1 MTLDDGDELAS
12 GNHRAV
18 ALAWTLFALV
28 LVHLANALK
37 TSAKGRRRNRRAV
50 LGSSSSST
58 VREARAGTVLG
69 FYHPSSADGG
79 GGERVLFAAIAAA
92 QRRAREGRESDGNG
106 NGNGNGNGRGRGN
119 HGNRDEDGDDD
130 LASSRR
136 DVVCCV
142 YSSAASTGET
152 TDGGDAVVDGAGLI
166 ARAEEKFGIALE
178 GPIKVV
184 RLTRERWARAET
196 HRRCTIFGQFVG
208 SAWLGFEALWAFTPD
223 VFIDTIGHASTYP
236 IAKYLFGCR
245 TAAYVHYPT
254 VSSDM
259 IERVASGRLM
269 YNNSAR
275 FTSSKMLTGLKI
287 LYYRAFAVVYR
298 WCGKSCSCVMVN
310 STWTKGHIDELW
322 GVDSRVVYPP
332 CNVEDLSTLQL
343 TRPRL
348 SAKGQPVKKDKAALR
363 VVSVGQF
370 RPEKAHVMQLAA
382 WKAMK
387 KSKNRTQKMDNA
399 VLVFVGSCRDDADRE
414 RLADIQQSV
423 KDLELADSVQF
434 LVDASYEQVKRELSR
449 ASVGIHT
456 MIDEHFGICI
466 VEYMAAGAVPVAHA
480 SGGPLLDIVRD
491 QPDGFTGFTA
501 DSVEEYAEILGHL
514 LSMRRSEREEIAA
527 RARERS
533 KLFSETK
540 FSAGFIDSLI
550 ATRVL

>member
-1 MTLDDGDELAS
+1 M
-12 GNHRAV
+12 
-18 ALAWTLFALV
+18 
-28 LVHLANALK
+28 
-37 TSAKGRRRNRRAV
+37 
-50 LGSSSSST
+50 
-58 VREARAGTVLG
+58 
-69 FYHPSSADGG
+69 
-79 GGERVLFAAIAAA
+79 
-92 QRRAREGRESDGNG
+92 
-106 NGNGNGNGRGRGN
+106 
-119 HGNRDEDGDDD
+119 
-130 LASSRR
+130 
-136 DVVCCV
+136 
-142 YSSAASTGET
+142 
-152 TDGGDAVVDGAGLI
+152 
-166 ARAEEKFGIALE
+166 
-178 GPIKVV
+178 
-184 RLTRERWARAET
+184 
-196 HRRCTIFGQFVG
+196 
-208 SAWLGFEALWAFTPD
+208 WAFTPD

-414 RLADIQQSV
+414 RDGGGTL
-423 KDLELADSVQF
+423 F
-434 LVDASYEQVKRELSR
+434 LCLPSATARPPASTNRVTRSASSATRSLVPPLNARAEVSSRSSGTSAPSFPSR
-449 ASVGIHT
+449 AKKSHIVATASTSTRNTSV
-456 MIDEHFGICI
+456 
-466 VEYMAAGAVPVAHA
+466 
-480 SGGPLLDIVRD
+480 SPLL
-491 QPDGFTGFTA
+491 
-501 DSVEEYAEILGHL
+501 S
-514 LSMRRSEREEIAA
+514 
-527 RARERS
+527 
-533 KLFSETK
+533 
-540 FSAGFIDSLI
+540 
-550 ATRVL
+550 

>member
-1 MTLDDGDELAS
+1 MTLDDVSELA
-12 GNHRAV
+12 GVNHRAV
-18 ALAWTLFALV
+18 ALAWTLFALIV
-28 LVHLANALK
+28 VHLANALK
-37 TSAKGRRRNRRAV
+37 TSAKARRTNRRAV
-50 LGSSSSST
+50 LGSAST
-58 VREARAGTVLG
+58 STSTNGERAPTVLG

-92 QRRAREGRESDGNG
+92 QRRAREGRVD
-106 NGNGNGNGRGRGN
+106 
-119 HGNRDEDGDDD
+119 GNRDEDEDED
-130 LASSRR
+130 AKR

-142 YSSAASTGET
+142 YSSAASTAEGF
-152 TDGGDAVVDGAGLI
+152 DGNTVVDGAELI
-166 ARAEEKFGIALE
+166 ARAKDKFGIALE
-178 GPIKVV
+178 GPIRVV

-208 SAWLGFEALWAFTPD
+208 SAWLGFEALWSFTPD

-236 IAKYLFGCR
+236 IAKYVFGCQ

-275 FTSSKMLTGLKI
+275 FTSSKFLTGLKI

-322 GVDSRVVYPP
+322 GVNSRVVYPP
-332 CNVEDLSTLQL
+332 CNVEDLSQLPL

-348 SAKGQPVKKDKAALR
+348 NAKGQPVKKDKAALR

-382 WKAMK
+382 WKALK
-387 KSKNRTQKMDNA
+387 KSMNRTQKIDNA
-399 VLVFVGSCRDDADRE
+399 ILVFVGSCRDDADRE

-423 KDLELADSVQF
+423 KDLELEDSVQF
-434 LVDASYEQVKRELSR
+434 LIDASYEQVKRELSR

-466 VEYMAAGAVPVAHA
+466 VEYMAAGAIPVAHA

-533 KLFSETK
+533 TLFSEAE
-540 FSAGFIDSLI
+540 FSASFIDSL
-550 ATRVL
+550 TSTGVF